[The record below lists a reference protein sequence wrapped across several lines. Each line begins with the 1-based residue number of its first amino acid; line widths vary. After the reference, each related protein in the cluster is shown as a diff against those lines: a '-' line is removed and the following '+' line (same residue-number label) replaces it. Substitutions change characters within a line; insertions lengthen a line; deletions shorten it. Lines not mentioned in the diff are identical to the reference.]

1 MATPKTFCA
10 IVIDAPLV
18 KSLGN
23 QLQFSKIYLPNVHP
37 VTSDGIYNGF
47 FLASN
52 LHNEFSNIC
61 DKRSAAKTS
70 GDAEKLEDFQSSSRG
85 VCAIEDFFQNLAINF
100 FELYIHEQPVMFFL
114 YVFSVDDESRK
125 SNCGRNN
132 GLSEFCEASNP
143 VSSGF
148 NGWAREGVH

>member
-52 LHNEFSNIC
+52 LHNEFSNIS
-61 DKRSAAKTS
+61 DKRSETKS
-70 GDAEKLEDFQSSSRG
+70 NGDAEKLENFQSNSRG
-85 VCAIEDFFQNLAINF
+85 VYAIQEFFAGTCDCNF
-100 FELYIHEQPVMFFL
+100 ES
-114 YVFSVDDESRK
+114 SVNE
-125 SNCGRNN
+125 
-132 GLSEFCEASNP
+132 
-143 VSSGF
+143 V
-148 NGWAREGVH
+148 